1 MILAAGRGERLAP
14 LTDTLPKPLIKVGQR
29 RLIDY
34 HLDALVAAGVN
45 QVIINVAH
53 LADQILAH
61 LQDTAHDNIKICF
74 SREPHGALETGGGIC
89 NALPLIESDPF
100 IVVNAD
106 IWTDYHFSCLPE
118 SITGEAHL
126 VLVPNPA
133 HHPDG
138 DFSLQDGLVLT
149 HGAGASPAL
158 TYSGIGV
165 YRSTLFKNCP
175 SDRFALAPLLHE
187 AIAAGAVSGEWYAG
201 RWMDIG
207 TIGRLQAAR
216 EQADTLSHVHR

>member
-61 LQDTAHDNIKICF
+61 LQDATHDSIKICF

-106 IWTDYHFSCLPE
+106 IWTDYRFSCLPE

-138 DFSLQDGLVLT
+138 DFSLQDGLVLAR
-149 HGAGASPAL
+149 GAGASPAL

-165 YRSTLFKNCP
+165 Y
-175 SDRFALAPLLHE
+175 
-187 AIAAGAVSGEWYAG
+187 
-201 RWMDIG
+201 
-207 TIGRLQAAR
+207 
-216 EQADTLSHVHR
+216 